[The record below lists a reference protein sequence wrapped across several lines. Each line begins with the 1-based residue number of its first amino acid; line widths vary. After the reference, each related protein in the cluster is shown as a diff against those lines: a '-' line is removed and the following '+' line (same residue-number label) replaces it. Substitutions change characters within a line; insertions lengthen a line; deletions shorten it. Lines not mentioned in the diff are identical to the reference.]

1 MIQLFSYI
9 IIVGLALFNF
19 SILSLGSAALCILLL
34 FLGSR
39 EKSILNPYYI
49 FFPAAFSPIIY
60 VQTFSQN
67 ILIEIPL
74 YVQFLIILG
83 NTSFLVGLLMLSK
96 QKKQAIK
103 MNTLD
108 PFWLILII
116 GLTPHIIGLLTVG
129 IPILSDLHRDERS
142 QYVIPVIGQLIIFL
156 PVCILIA
163 FKRKDIFLIGLSC
176 LLNIVLSFFVGS
188 KSLIF
193 LTMFFIIY
201 GILSQQKKTTFLSTG
216 LVLIFLIIFTPF
228 IFVFTAYSSNDLY
241 IIYYWE
247 SQVDFGNSLIESLGN
262 GVTLPYLYATTS
274 WSNFTWAIESE
285 MPYTLGAR
293 SFYSF
298 SSVFQ
303 FDSYLA
309 EPPIYSFPFNT
320 HAYLTDYYLD
330 FGPIGIIIFPF
341 LMGMLLKHAYLLK
354 CSSDD
359 IFDKA
364 IYIFLAYPALLLFF
378 SNHYTEQSYPL
389 VAFILL
395 NIFKQ
400 FFRKPKYRV

>member
-1 MIQLFSYI
+1 M
-9 IIVGLALFNF
+9 
-19 SILSLGSAALCILLL
+19 
-34 FLGSR
+34 
-39 EKSILNPYYI
+39 EYY
-49 FFPAAFSPIIY
+49 
-60 VQTFSQN
+60 
-67 ILIEIPL
+67 
-74 YVQFLIILG
+74 
-83 NTSFLVGLLMLSK
+83 LSK
-96 QKKQAIK
+96 
-103 MNTLD
+103 
-108 PFWLILII
+108 
-116 GLTPHIIGLLTVG
+116 
-129 IPILSDLHRDERS
+129 
-142 QYVIPVIGQLIIFL
+142 
-156 PVCILIA
+156 
-163 FKRKDIFLIGLSC
+163 
-176 LLNIVLSFFVGS
+176 
-188 KSLIF
+188 
-193 LTMFFIIY
+193 
-201 GILSQQKKTTFLSTG
+201 KKTTFLSTG

-303 FDSYLA
+303 FDGYLA

-395 NIFKQ
+395 NIFKL